1 MYVGDTLLRIRQ
13 PRDKKTGWMRKAR
26 KASSYCSSYDSAVNY
41 DMVVVVGLIMTV
53 WLTLLAPSKVFAIDV
68 VPPAPL
74 PEKGSEAGPA
84 ITPENPS
91 ESGTPAIPPSKIDPG
106 IQQRPPTNPDPRSA
120 VPPPNID
127 PKMSVDPEKAPSANK
142 AKKPRGENKRPK
154 EQGER

>member
-1 MYVGDTLLRIRQ
+1 LKNRMERG
-13 PRDKKTGWMRKAR
+13 KSR
-26 KASSYCSSYDSAVNY
+26 KASSYCGLYDSAVYYN
-41 DMVVVVGLIMTV
+41 MVIVLGLVMTV
-53 WLTLLAPSKVFAIDV
+53 WLTLLAPSELFAADV

-127 PKMSVDPEKAPSANK
+127 PKMSVDPEKAPPANK

-154 EQGER
+154 EPRDR